1 MPLFRILQLVNTL
14 VMKRTTKSKSID
26 NNLQNNQNIDNY
38 PTKTCQNSTNIGDDC
53 DVIDNLIGAIFRDI
67 IIDREIVIVCFGT
80 MAIVGD
86 SIGPRV
92 GTLLKSM
99 SIPAFVYGDEDHTIN
114 GKNMSVWIDFITRVH
129 AGALILAIDASLG
142 ARDKIGEVVIRP
154 DGVCPAAVNGSKQRF
169 GDIGILA
176 IVGEN
181 TPQPV
186 MQLMTQ
192 TPLYIE
198 QLAQKTAYCVKNT
211 LFA

>member
-1 MPLFRILQLVNTL
+1 
-14 VMKRTTKSKSID
+14 MKRTAKSKSID

-38 PTKTCQNSTNIGDDC
+38 LTKTCQNSTKIDEDC
-53 DVIDNLIGAIFRDI
+53 DVIDNLISAIFRDI
-67 IIDREIVIVCFGT
+67 MVDREIVIVCFGT
-80 MAIVGD
+80 MAIIGD

-99 SIPAFVYGDEDHTIN
+99 SIPAFVYGDEEHTIN
-114 GKNMSVWIDFITRVH
+114 GKNMNAWIDFITRVH

-142 ARDKIGEVVIRP
+142 ARDKIGDIIIRP
-154 DGVCPAAVNGSKQRF
+154 DGVCPAAVKGSKQRF

-181 TPQPV
+181 TTQPV
-186 MQLMTQ
+186 MSLLTQ

-198 QLAQKTAYCVKNT
+198 ELAKKTANCVKST